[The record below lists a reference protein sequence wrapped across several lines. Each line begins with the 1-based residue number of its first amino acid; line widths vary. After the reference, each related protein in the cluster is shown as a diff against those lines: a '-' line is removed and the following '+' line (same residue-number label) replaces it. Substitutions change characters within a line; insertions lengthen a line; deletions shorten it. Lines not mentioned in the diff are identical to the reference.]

1 MGTPIANLRLMAMSP
16 SFAGHSRTTRE
27 PDDTEHEEELH
38 SNDENIGG
46 ALCNTAGGKGNEEG
60 TLIIENPYKVPYL
73 TASSDFR
80 ANKSSPFGPQN
91 KPPAQEMEWEYT
103 ASRIDASDS
112 DIEIIPPSAF
122 RDNGHHSRMT
132 TTC

>member
-27 PDDTEHEEELH
+27 PDDTEQ
-38 SNDENIGG
+38 
-46 ALCNTAGGKGNEEG
+46 
-60 TLIIENPYKVPYL
+60 NPYKVPYL

-132 TTC
+132 TTCQRPIYRQVSAPTLSQGLL